1 MGFFAL
7 NALKE
12 IILVFIYDVKDKGVY
27 LDAPWWVRYHHVLE
41 MSLGHNLIYLKSC
54 WQACLV

>member
-1 MGFFAL
+1 MNGIFAL

-27 LDAPWWVRYHHVLE
+27 LDAP
-41 MSLGHNLIYLKSC
+41 
-54 WQACLV
+54 

>member
-1 MGFFAL
+1 MLRWYLRFRCKEWDFCVF

-27 LDAPWWVRYHHVLE
+27 LDAP
-41 MSLGHNLIYLKSC
+41 
-54 WQACLV
+54 